1 MRILRN
7 TILHIQNE
15 CRSQGRTKKMTCKV
29 QIKPIKNN
37 PLSAKLKAKKK
48 ALKSNDCQPLKQ
60 KPNINR

>member
-15 CRSQGRTKKMTCKV
+15 SRSQGRTKKMTCKV

-48 ALKSNDCQPLKQ
+48 ALKANDSPSLKQ
-60 KPNINR
+60 KSNSSK

>member
-7 TILHIQNE
+7 TILHNKNE
-15 CRSQGRTKKMTCKV
+15 FRSQGRTKKMTCKV

-48 ALKSNDCQPLKQ
+48 ALKANNPQSLKQ
-60 KPNINR
+60 KSNNNQ